1 MCGEEREPS
10 MDKKVQQYYKLK
22 AKQKELEKEL
32 AGLRQDILAYF
43 NDSGQTESVIGGY
56 KVKLVTQQ
64 RKEYDDDKLYQTLS
78 DPELWRL
85 LSRTDPAKVASLTKL
100 KVIDEAKIT
109 HTYEVKTIQL
119 LQVDKQ

>member
-1 MCGEEREPS
+1 

-43 NDSGQTESVIGGY
+43 NEACQTESVIGGY

-64 RKEYDDDKLYQTLS
+64 RKEYDDDKLYQTLA

-100 KVIDEAKIT
+100 KVIDETKIG

>member
-1 MCGEEREPS
+1 MCGEERESS

-43 NDSGQTESVIGGY
+43 NEACQTESVIGGY

-64 RKEYDDDKLYQTLS
+64 RKEYDDDKLYQTLA

-100 KVIDEAKIT
+100 KVIDETKIG

>member
-1 MCGEEREPS
+1 MCGEERESS

-22 AKQKELEKEL
+22 AKQRELEKEL

-43 NDSGQTESVIGGY
+43 NEAGQTESVIGGY

-64 RKEYDDDKLYQTLS
+64 RKEYDDDKLYQTLA

-100 KVIDEAKIT
+100 KVIDEGKIG